1 MINPAK
7 AHTMGEYI
15 EILRRRIWYIIIPF
29 ILIVAGASAYAF
41 SAPRQYKAST
51 LVLVSPQK
59 IPEAFVQATVT
70 SRVEERLQSIAQEV
84 LSRTR
89 LEQIIGEMKLYEKE
103 RKTRSREEI
112 VALMQKDIKIEL
124 PTRKEESKGFFTISY
139 IGRDPNVVATVANR
153 LASQFIEENLKIRE
167 LQAVGTTEFLGTE
180 LTLAKAKLDE
190 LETAVTQYKRRFM
203 GELPEQ
209 RDSNIQIL
217 NQLQTQYQR
226 IGETL
231 RAAQDRKLF
240 LQKQITDMELAMSLQ
255 QQQQQQRV
263 AGIEKESRPP
273 SGDSPAVSSYLHKEM
288 ASSLPETETAPEPA
302 TGKKGY
308 YESQRDALN
317 RLLEQLMM
325 KYTEYHPDVIR
336 IKKNLA
342 DLETKKDEIE
352 IKETRV
358 AKVTKE
364 GKVIK
369 EVKEVYDV
377 KKDPRYRELNN
388 QLALTDMEIAR
399 LREDERTIIDQI
411 GKYRARIEQTP
422 AREQDMAGLMRE
434 HQSMK
439 ETYERLLLKS
449 QSAQQ
454 AENLERRQKGE
465 QFRIIDPARVPEKPF
480 SPDIRKILLIGLLA
494 GIGGGF
500 GLAFFREQMDRSFHD
515 SGDVEIALGL
525 KVLATIPRIEE
536 KAV

>member
-7 AHTMGEYI
+7 AYTIGEYI

-41 SAPRQYKAST
+41 ITPRQYKAST
-51 LVLVSPQK
+51 LVLVSPQR

-70 SRVEERLQSIAQEV
+70 SKVEERLQVIAQEV

-89 LEQIIGEMKLYEKE
+89 LEQIIGELKLYQKE
-103 RKTRSREEI
+103 QKTLSREEV

-124 PTRKEESKGFFTISY
+124 PTKREESKGYFTIGY
-139 IGRDPNVVATVANR
+139 IGRDPNVVTTVANR

-167 LQAVGTTEFLGTE
+167 LQAAGTTEFLGTE
-180 LTLAKAKLDE
+180 LASTKAKLDE

-209 RDSNIQIL
+209 RDANIKIL
-217 NQLQTQYQR
+217 EQLQNQLQR
-226 IGETL
+226 VGENL

-240 LQKQITDMELAMSLQ
+240 LQKQMADTELYIGLQ
-255 QQQQQQRV
+255 GGYGYEKGGRPSS
-263 AGIEKESRPP
+263 GI
-273 SGDSPAVSSYLHKEM
+273 SSYLQKEM
-288 ASSLPETETAPEPA
+288 TSSLPDTETASEPVPR
-302 TGKKGY
+302 KKGY
-308 YESQRDALN
+308 YESQREALT
-317 RLLEQLMM
+317 RLLEQLRS
-325 KYTEYHPDVIR
+325 KYTENHPDVVR
-336 IKKNLA
+336 TKKTLA
-342 DLETKKDEIE
+342 DLETKKDEE
-352 IKETRV
+352 ETKETKGTTGV
-358 AKVTKE
+358 KDTKAA
-364 GKVIK
+364 
-369 EVKEVYDV
+369 YDV

-388 QLALTDMEIAR
+388 QLELTDREIAR
-399 LREDERTIIDQI
+399 LSEDERNIIVQI

-422 AREQDMAGLMRE
+422 AREQDMAALMRE

-439 ETYERLLLKS
+439 EAYERLLQKS

-454 AENLERRQKGE
+454 AENLERRQKSE
-465 QFRIIDPARVPEKPF
+465 QFRIIDPARIPEKPF
-480 SPDIRKILLIGLLA
+480 APDVQKILLIGLLA

-500 GLAFFREQMDRSFHD
+500 GLAFFREQLDRSFHD
-515 SGDVEIALGL
+515 SGDVEVTLGL

>member
-7 AHTMGEYI
+7 AYTIGEYI

-29 ILIVAGASAYAF
+29 ILIATGASAFAF
-41 SAPRQYKAST
+41 FSPRLYQAST

-70 SRVEERLQSIAQEV
+70 SKVEERLQSIAQEV

-89 LEQIIGEMKLYEKE
+89 LEQIIGELKLYQKE
-103 RKTRSREEI
+103 QKTLSREGV
-112 VALMQKDIKIEL
+112 VALMQKDIKIAL
-124 PTRKEESKGFFTISY
+124 PTKKEESKGYFTITY
-139 IGRDPNVVATVANR
+139 VGRDPNVVTTVANR

-180 LTLAKAKLDE
+180 LAASKAKLDE

-209 RDSNIQIL
+209 RDSNIKIL
-217 NQLQTQYQR
+217 EQLQNQLQR
-226 IGETL
+226 VGESM

-240 LQKQITDMELAMSLQ
+240 LQKQLTDMELSIGLPGG
-255 QQQQQQRV
+255 
-263 AGIEKESRPP
+263 AGYEKEGRP
-273 SGDSPAVSSYLHKEM
+273 SSSDSTGVSSYLQKEM
-288 ASSLPETETAPEPA
+288 TSSLSSTETAPEPA
-302 TGKKGY
+302 TEKKGF
-308 YESQRDALN
+308 YESQRQALT
-317 RLLEQLMM
+317 RLLEQLRT
-325 KYTEYHPDVIR
+325 KYTENHPDVIR
-336 IKKNLA
+336 VKKNLA
-342 DLETKKDEIE
+342 ALETKEDEKVTQE
-352 IKETRV
+352 IKG
-358 AKVTKE
+358 TKKDVRE
-364 GKVIK
+364 A
-369 EVKEVYDV
+369 YDV
-377 KKDPRYRELNN
+377 KKEPRYRELNN
-388 QLALTDMEIAR
+388 QLTLTDMEIER
-399 LREDERTIIDQI
+399 RREDERNLISQI

-422 AREQDMAGLMRE
+422 AREQDMAALIRDY
-434 HQSMK
+434 QSMK
-439 ETYERLLLKS
+439 ETYERLLQKS

-480 SPDIRKILLIGLLA
+480 SPDIPKILLIGLLA
-494 GIGGGF
+494 GIGSGF

-536 KAV
+536 KTV